1 MAKKND
7 GSGNKKKKGN
17 ILPVLIIAIVAFL
30 AYKANPEYWQQG
42 KLFEDLKNAGK
53 KEVKTEEVVKK
64 PEPKK
69 PEKDPDLIYDGS
81 IKGSKT
87 IPAYV
92 RRAVNTY
99 DPNYYTLRSK
109 SKTIFL
115 VYPEGAA
122 ANKTLTQISE
132 AIENKGFTDIYRVD
146 SILYTQKE
154 KAKQCDLSVTQKF
167 LCEQC
172 DRKICII
179 NPKKSEFMVIAP
191 TSQAAIGKMTS
202 LNKSG
207 DWDK

>member
-99 DPNYYTLRSK
+99 DPNYYTFRSK
-109 SKTIFL
+109 FKTIFL